1 MINLFYYLR
10 QLSVLRDVIKIVF
23 LVFIR
28 LDFFWVAPQV
38 AVIFG
43 VLNTIV
49 VPIAILLA
57 VQIAKLRER
66 VIWINSL

>member
-23 LVFIR
+23 LVVIR

-49 VPIAILLA
+49 VPIAIRLP
-57 VQIAKLRER
+57 
-66 VIWINSL
+66 

>member
-23 LVFIR
+23 LVVIR

-38 AVIFG
+38 AVIFR